1 MPAMPDGRAILR
13 TDCPSRDSAPAGSHR
28 RSSVR
33 PLLSATDH
41 ATDPMVSSAP
51 MTGSIWEAWT

>member
-13 TDCPSRDSAPAGSHR
+13 ADRPSRDSAPAEGCR

-33 PLLSATDH
+33 ALLSATDYT
-41 ATDPMVSSAP
+41 TDPMVSRAP
-51 MTGSIWEAWT
+51 MTGSISEAWT